1 MSACAASMSLADQ
14 QRALHAA
21 MLGAPAGPG
30 LLREPTQHE
39 PLLRIYQNAYRARL
53 IAALRDNHGV
63 LPRAMGDEAFDAL
76 ADAYLQAHPSR
87 HPSIR
92 WFGHRLAEFMA
103 AHPALVPHPAFV
115 DLARMEWALREAFDA
130 ADAVPMT
137 PQELAAL
144 PADDWPRRV
153 LRFHPS
159 VQVLTLDWQVEPAW
173 RALQGGGDD
182 EVEPEL
188 AEPEAGEH
196 QLIVW
201 RPALETRWRSA
212 VDAVEAQL
220 LAAAMRGDDFSVLCV
235 SAAEALGDEQ
245 AVVGV
250 VGAIQ
255 RWTAEGLL
263 VK

>member
-1 MSACAASMSLADQ
+1 MRADADATPLADQ

-21 MLGAPAGPG
+21 MLGAPAGLG

-76 ADAYLQAHPSR
+76 AEAYLQAHPSR

-103 AHPALVPHPAFV
+103 AHPALVPHAAFI
-115 DLARMEWALREAFDA
+115 DLARMEWALPEAFDA

-144 PADDWPRRV
+144 PADGWPQRV

-173 RALQGGGDD
+173 RALQGDD
-182 EVEPEL
+182 EPEL
-188 AEPEAGEH
+188 DEPEAGEH
-196 QLIVW
+196 LLIVW
-201 RPALETRWRSA
+201 RPALETRWRSVA
-212 VDAVEAQL
+212 DAVEAQL
-220 LAAAMRGDDFSVLCV
+220 LAAAMQGEDFSALCEIADDAV
-235 SAAEALGDEQ
+235 
-245 AVVGV
+245 AVVRV
-250 VGAIQ
+250 VQ
-255 RWTAEGLL
+255 QWTAEGLL
-263 VK
+263 IA

>member
-1 MSACAASMSLADQ
+1 MSACANPNPLADQ
-14 QRALHAA
+14 QRGLHAA

-30 LLREPTQHE
+30 LLQDSARHE

-53 IAALRDNHGV
+53 VTALRDNHGV

-76 ADAYLQAHPSR
+76 AEAYLQTHPSR

-103 AHPALVPHPAFV
+103 ANADLVPHPAFV

-130 ADAVPMT
+130 ADADAMT
-137 PQELAAL
+137 PAGLAAL
-144 PADDWPRRV
+144 PVDGWPQRV

-159 VQVLTLDWQVEPAW
+159 VQVLALDWQVEPAW
-173 RALQGGGDD
+173 RALQGED
-182 EVEPEL
+182 EPEL

-201 RPALETRWRSA
+201 RPALEMRWRSV

-220 LAAAMRGDDFSVLCV
+220 LAAAMQGDDFSALCATA
-235 SAAEALGDEQ
+235 SESLGDEQ
-245 AVVGV
+245 AVTEV
-250 VGAIQ
+250 VAVLQ
-255 RWTAEGLL
+255 RWCAEGLL
-263 VK
+263 LL

>member
-1 MSACAASMSLADQ
+1 MRADADATPLADQ

-21 MLGAPAGPG
+21 MLGAPAAPG
-30 LLREPTQHE
+30 LLSEPTQHE

-53 IAALRDNHGV
+53 IAALHDNHGV

-76 ADAYLQAHPSR
+76 AEAYLQAHPSR

-144 PADDWPRRV
+144 PADGWPQRV

-173 RALQGGGDD
+173 RALQGED
-182 EVEPEL
+182 EPEL
-188 AEPEAGEH
+188 EEPEAGEH
-196 QLIVW
+196 LLIVW
-201 RPALETRWRSA
+201 RPALETRWRSVA
-212 VDAVEAQL
+212 DAVEAQL
-220 LAAAMRGDDFSVLCV
+220 LAAVMQGEDFSALCEIADDAV
-235 SAAEALGDEQ
+235 
-245 AVVGV
+245 AVVRV
-250 VGAIQ
+250 VQ
-255 RWTAEGLL
+255 QWTSEGLL
-263 VK
+263 IA

>member
-1 MSACAASMSLADQ
+1 MRADADATPLADQ

-30 LLREPTQHE
+30 LLREPTQRE

-76 ADAYLQAHPSR
+76 AEAYLQAHPSR

-144 PADDWPRRV
+144 PADGWPQRV

-173 RALQGGGDD
+173 RALQGED
-182 EVEPEL
+182 EPEL
-188 AEPEAGEH
+188 EEPEAGEH
-196 QLIVW
+196 LLIVW
-201 RPALETRWRSA
+201 RPALETRWRSVA
-212 VDAVEAQL
+212 DAVEAQL
-220 LAAAMRGDDFSVLCV
+220 LAAVMQGEDFSALCEIADDAV
-235 SAAEALGDEQ
+235 
-245 AVVGV
+245 AVVRV
-250 VGAIQ
+250 VQ
-255 RWTAEGLL
+255 QWTSEGLL
-263 VK
+263 IA